1 MKEKIQINSH
11 QREFWSGTFGDS
23 YIDRNDS
30 IDTNNKT
37 YKNET
42 GVTVEEIFNEFFEK
56 IDRKSRIL
64 ELGCNIGVNLEILK
78 KMGFSDLHGLEI
90 NKKGVEIARSKN
102 PDITFIHSSIEEYHN
117 NKEFDL
123 VFTAGVLIHINPK
136 SLNQIIQKI
145 ISLTSKYV
153 FGLEY
158 YADKLVTINYRDNT
172 NTCWK
177 QNFSNL
183 YLQTG
188 KINILKERKIFY
200 KDSNLIDTAYLLN
213 KSST

>member
-1 MKEKIQINSH
+1 MKEEILGNSH
-11 QREFWSGTFGDS
+11 QREFWEGTFGDS

-30 IDTNNKT
+30 LDTINTN

-42 GVTVEEIFNEFFEK
+42 RVTVEEIFNEFFEK

-64 ELGCNIGVNLEILK
+64 ELGCNIGVNLGILK
-78 KMGFSDLHGLEI
+78 KMGFCDLHGLEI
-90 NKKGVEIARSKN
+90 NKKAVEIARSKN
-102 PDITFIHSSIEEYHN
+102 PDITFIHSSIEEYDN
-117 NKEFDL
+117 NEQFDL
-123 VFTAGVLIHINPK
+123 VYTAGVLIHINPK
-136 SLNQIIQKI
+136 ALNQIIQKI
-145 ISLTSKYV
+145 ISLTNKYV
-153 FGLEY
+153 FGFEN
-158 YADKLVTINYRDNT
+158 YADKLVTINYRDNP

-188 KINILKERKIFY
+188 KINIIKERKIFY
-200 KDSNLIDTAYLLN
+200 KDSNLIDIAYLLK